1 MPMYGENAKIY
12 FCPRFHVNFYHSYRS
27 DTPDECGFGKDIRI
41 IRSILDDLDI
51 LESENVRVHCAWD
64 FDNAFTLGQI
74 LPQNAPDILKRVRER
89 VEAGKDEI
97 ELMSWN
103 NGLLTAHTEEEL
115 RLALSWAI
123 SAPDGS
129 GILQKFGSYVP
140 LARPQEC
147 MFTNS
152 HIDVYRSL
160 GIEAISLY
168 YSAIPFNGF
177 GSFVPRLSFAER
189 FNPLRLK
196 NPHTGSSLRL
206 MPSINQGDIAEYFL
220 SARRMLKIIRHEQ
233 IAAKKSTDMLVVL
246 DMDADDTFWSGML
259 PRIFRGIIPSFGG
272 LYSLIKSIA
281 GLPFLVFER
290 PWEYLK
296 VHSDVGEIILGQ
308 DIADG
313 AFDGYASWAEKYE
326 NYEIWTLIAKAR
338 AFWDEAKSIILNAC
352 FDENIHSSRSRD
364 VMEWTS
370 TLPPKMRDLALAAI
384 RARILALSTTH
395 FGMASPVMNASRL
408 KKARAAAIAALDLAR
423 SFCEATKREFGAYSN
438 LKIEGKISYAH
449 TKAYTEKSSVR
460 AKKDGAV
467 VFSRGAQSITIS
479 APWVEYDGHIRRS
492 TLNEVFDTDPQV
504 RHFQGTLL
512 LSGSKGPHIDWTR
525 EIKIVSADLVSI
537 ALTMQYPETTHIG
550 YKLSKSRRLER
561 TWDARWQQI
570 APIEIFAFQD
580 ISLSTPIRV
589 WKQDFEG
596 NLTNYLL
603 DYALYGRNSSLADI
617 NNHITPQWI
626 ALTDG
631 AKGILVAQDCRD
643 FQSYAFCPLRQE
655 IHRELQNIILFP
667 FGSLWGPQ
675 YRYPA
680 RVTGLGRLGALLTAD
695 HLVSSAPSW
704 EGKTLSVSILIAL
717 YKGDCPPDGLQQEI
731 CRRLDLK
738 D

>member
-1 MPMYGENAKIY
+1 VSNENAKIY

-27 DTPDECGFGKDIRI
+27 DTPDERGFGKDIRI
-41 IRSILDDLDI
+41 IRSILDDLDV
-51 LESENVRVHCAWD
+51 LESENIRVNCAWD

-129 GILQKFGSYVP
+129 GVLQIFGNYVP

-147 MFTNS
+147 MFTSS
-152 HIDVYRSL
+152 HIDIYRDL
-160 GIEAISLY
+160 GIEALSLY

-177 GSFVPRLSFAER
+177 GSFVPKMSFAER

-196 NPHTGSSLRL
+196 NPSTGSSLRL

-220 SARRMLKIIRHEQ
+220 SARHMLNIIRHEQ
-233 IAAKKSTDMLVVL
+233 VAARKITDMLVVL
-246 DMDADDTFWSGML
+246 DMDADDTFWGGMM
-259 PRIFRGIIPSFGG
+259 PRIFRGIIPSFSG

-338 AFWDEAKSIILNAC
+338 TFWDEAKSIILNAS
-352 FDENIHSSRSRD
+352 FDENLCSSRSRD

-370 TLPPKMRDLALAAI
+370 FLPPKMRDLALTTI

-408 KKARAAAIAALDLAR
+408 EKARAAAITALDLAR
-423 SFCEATKREFGAYSN
+423 SFREETKREFSACSD
-438 LKIEGKISYAH
+438 LKIEGKISTRH
-449 TKAYTEKSSVR
+449 TEACRERPSIR
-460 AKKDGAV
+460 AMKKGFLAI
-467 VFSRGAQSITIS
+467 SRGSRSIAIS
-479 APWVEYDGHIRRS
+479 TPWVEYDRRIRRS
-492 TLNEVFDTDPQV
+492 TLEEVFDTDPQV
-504 RHFQGTLL
+504 RHFQGTLQ
-512 LSGSKGPHIDWTR
+512 LSGSKGPHIEWAR
-525 EIKIVSADLVSI
+525 EIKMVSSELVRI
-537 ALTMQYPETTHIG
+537 ALTMRYPETPHIG
-550 YKLSKSRRLER
+550 YKLSKSKRLER

-580 ISLSTPIRV
+580 IPVSTPIRV

-603 DYALYGRNSSLADI
+603 DYALYGRNTFLADI
-617 NNHITPQWI
+617 NNHITPQWV
-626 ALTDG
+626 ALSDG
-631 AKGILVAQDCRD
+631 TEGILVAQDSPD

-655 IHRELQNIILFP
+655 IHGERQNIILYP

-680 RVTGLGRLGALLTAD
+680 HVTGLGRLGALLTAD

-704 EGKTLSVSILIAL
+704 EGKSISAAILIAF
-717 YKGDCPPDGLQQEI
+717 YNGDCPSDGVRQEI
-731 CRRLDLK
+731 HRCLVLK